1 MKRKIFL
8 IGALAFLY
16 GAGANATINVA
27 GVEKRVDTLECRS
40 VGPGVQYVRMHMP
53 DYPLDVYTLTIDL
66 NNPYN
71 DVNAFIGKDHA
82 GTTEAMTQAYTRLS
96 TPGHQSIGSING
108 NFWIVSGQGMD
119 DLLGQPHSGCMVN
132 GEIATEP
139 NGWNRA
145 GRGEGVELLQEIGFV
160 VLDEE
165 KKMWIDDMYFE
176 ARVTNAADESFAI
189 AEVNRIR
196 NENEIV
202 LYNHFTGETESY
214 IDGVDVVIEP
224 TEGQTWG
231 VNKEV
236 ECVVTRIVPGTGGT
250 ALEGAEYAL
259 SGAGTGAEFLNKL
272 QVGDVVTISTSLS
285 TRTDGLVP
293 MARQML
299 TGNALVMRD
308 GQLTPRNENETYNS
322 QTYSR
327 SGIGMSQD
335 GKTLYLIVIDYKSS
349 TSVGCNTA
357 TMCYILKQAG
367 AWNVANMDAGGS
379 AQMMLRGSLVNN
391 PADGKERPVSNGFM
405 VFTNAPEDET
415 LDHLAFDH
423 YNLTIPAYACFE
435 PAILGYNRYGVLV
448 DTQVADYT
456 LSCDA
461 SLGTVSPD
469 GKRFYAAPQAT
480 TGTLHV
486 TSGNASG
493 EIRVTVQATE
503 ITMKNSAVIAD
514 KAHPYPIEVIST
526 IGENTYT
533 YDPSSLT
540 WSIDDPTV
548 CRIDEGVLTGIQ
560 NGETCITG
568 SIGDFSGSTKV
579 KVEIPESPR
588 IPADDF
594 TGWTTKAISAITDA
608 VVSPAG
614 EGAGTL
620 AFTYNSG
627 RQPYV
632 EMDKSVTLYSIPD
645 TIRLL
650 INSEIPL
657 SKVQIACS
665 ANGGKEQ
672 YFEYEGMEV
681 GSDYLIAI
689 PSEQITGEN
698 NRGGFPITFNYI
710 KFYIGTGG
718 TTGGTAYRIHLKEFT
733 LVYDGVESGIEPTT
747 GNHSLTLYPN
757 PVTDGTFY
765 LEGEA
770 ITPGTTV
777 RIYDRSGALVSEQ
790 ELDRPGAVATGSLA
804 PDVYIVTV
812 QTAQGTFVN
821 KIVVQ

>member
-1 MKRKIFL
+1 MKKVIL
-8 IGALAFLY
+8 IGALSLLC
-16 GAGANATINVA
+16 GAGANATINIA
-27 GVEKRVDTLECRS
+27 GVAKQVDTLECRS

-53 DYPLDVYTLTIDL
+53 EYPLDVYTLTIDL

-71 DVNAFIGKDHA
+71 DVNTFIGKDHA

-96 TPGHQSIGSING
+96 TPGHRTIGSVNG

-132 GEIATEP
+132 GEFATEP
-139 NGWNRA
+139 NNWNRA
-145 GRGEGVELLQEIGFV
+145 NRGEGIERLQEIAFV
-160 VLDEE
+160 MLDEE
-165 KKMWIDDMYFE
+165 KKMWIDDIYFE
-176 ARVTNAADESFAI
+176 ARVTNAANESFAI
-189 AEVNRIR
+189 AEINRIR

-214 IDGVDVVIEP
+214 IDGVDVIVEP
-224 TEGQTWG
+224 VEGETWG
-231 VNKEV
+231 SNKEV
-236 ECVVTRIVPGTGGT
+236 KCVVTRIVPGTGGT
-250 ALEGAEYAL
+250 QLEGAEYAL
-259 SGAGTGAEFLNKL
+259 SGAGTGADFLNKL
-272 QVGDVVTISTSLS
+272 QVGDQVTISTSIK
-285 TRTDGLVP
+285 TRTDSLVP

-299 TGNALVMRD
+299 TGNALVMRE

-327 SGIGMSQD
+327 TGIGMSQD

-405 VFTNAPEDET
+405 IFTNAPDDENLT
-415 LDHLAFDH
+415 HLAFDH
-423 YNLTIPAYACFE
+423 YNLEIPAYACFE
-435 PAILGYNRYGVLV
+435 PTILGYNQYGVLV

-456 LSCDA
+456 LSCDP
-461 SLGTVSPD
+461 SLGTVSDD

-480 TGTLHV
+480 TGILHV
-486 TSGNASG
+486 TSGNATG
-493 EIRVTVQATE
+493 EIKVTVKATE
-503 ITMKNSAVIAD
+503 IAMKNSAVLAD

-533 YDPSSLT
+533 YDPASLT
-540 WSIDDPTV
+540 WNIDDPTV
-548 CRIDEGVLTGIQ
+548 CQIEGGVLTGLQ
-560 NGETCITG
+560 NGQTRITG
-568 SIGDFSGSTKV
+568 SIGDFSGTMDV
-579 KVEIPESPR
+579 TVEIPQSPR

-608 VVSPAG
+608 TVTPAG
-614 EGAGTL
+614 NGAGTL
-620 AFTYNSG
+620 AFTYKSG

-650 INSEIPL
+650 IHSEIPL
-657 SKVQIACS
+657 SKVQIACK
-665 ANGGKEQ
+665 ANGDKEQ
-672 YFEYEGMEV
+672 YLEYEGLETN
-681 GSDYLIAI
+681 SDYLIAI
-689 PSEQITGEN
+689 PSVQITGEN
-698 NRGGFPITFNYI
+698 NRGGFPITLNYI
-710 KFYIGTGG
+710 KFYINTSG
-718 TTGGTAYRIHLKEFT
+718 TTSGQAYKIDLKEFS
-733 LVYDGVESGIEPTT
+733 LVYNGVVSGIEAIA
-747 GNHSLTLYPN
+747 GDRNLTLYPN
-757 PVTDGTFY
+757 PVTDGTFC

-770 ITPGTTV
+770 IAPGSLV
-777 RIYDRSGALVSEQ
+777 RIYDRNGALVLEQ
-790 ELDRPGAVATGSLA
+790 TIDRPGTIDAGSLP
-804 PDVYIVTV
+804 PDVYIVAV
-812 QTAQGTFVN
+812 QTPHGNFVN

>member
-1 MKRKIFL
+1 MKKVLFL
-8 IGALAFLY
+8 CFLC
-16 GAGANATINVA
+16 GLFGTTAEATINIA
-27 GVEKRVDTLECRS
+27 GSEKQVDTLECRV

-53 DYPLDVYTLTIDL
+53 EYPLDVYTLTIDL

-71 DVNAFIGKDHA
+71 DVNAFIGKNHA

-96 TPGHQSIGSING
+96 TPDHQSIGSING

-139 NGWNRA
+139 NSWNRA
-145 GRGEGVELLQEIGFV
+145 GRGEGIEKLQEIGFV

-165 KKMWIDDMYFE
+165 KKMWIDDMYFS
-176 ARVTNAADESFAI
+176 AQVTNSANESFAI

-202 LYNHFTGETESY
+202 LYNHFTGVTKSY

-224 TEGQTWG
+224 VEGESWG

-236 ECVVTRIVPGTGGT
+236 QCVVTRIVPCAGGT
-250 ALEGAEYAL
+250 TIEGNEYAL

-272 QVGDVVTISTSLS
+272 TVGETVTISTSLT
-285 TRTDGLVP
+285 TRTDNLVP

-308 GQLTPRNENETYNS
+308 GELTPRNENETYNS

-349 TSVGCNTA
+349 TSVGTNTA

-405 VFTNAPEDET
+405 VFTNAPEDHA
-415 LDHLAFDH
+415 LASLAFDN
-423 YNLTIPAYACFE
+423 YNLTIPAYSCFE
-435 PAILGYNRYGVLV
+435 PTILGYNQYGVLV
-448 DTQVADYT
+448 DTNVADFT

-461 SLGTVSPD
+461 SLGTISDD
-469 GKRFYAAPQAT
+469 GKKFYASPSAT
-480 TGTLHV
+480 TGYLNV
-486 TSGNASG
+486 TSGTATG
-493 EIRVTVQATE
+493 KIKVTVRETE
-503 ITMKNSAVIAD
+503 IAMKYDAVLAD
-514 KAHPYPIEVIST
+514 EVHPYALEVVSQ
-526 IGENTYT
+526 IGENTFV
-533 YDPSSLT
+533 YDPTTLDWT
-540 WSIDDPTV
+540 IDDPTV
-548 CRIDEGVLTGIQ
+548 CQIENGILTGLQ
-560 NGETCITG
+560 NGTTQING
-568 SIGDFSGSTKV
+568 SIGNFTGNMTV
-579 KVEIPESPR
+579 TVEIPTSPK

-608 VVSPAG
+608 TVTPSG
-614 EGAGTL
+614 NEGVL
-620 AFTYNSG
+620 AFTYKSG

-632 EMDKSVTLYSIPD
+632 EMDKSVTMYSIPD
-645 TIRLL
+645 TIRL
-650 INSEIPL
+650 IFNSEIPI
-657 SKVQIACS
+657 SKVQLACK

-672 YFEYEGMEV
+672 YHEYDGIAV
-681 GSDYLIAI
+681 GEDYLIAI
-689 PSEQITGEN
+689 PAEQITGEN

-710 KFYIGTGG
+710 KFYINTTG
-718 TTGGTAYRIHLKEFT
+718 TTSGQAYKITFKEFA
-733 LVYDGVESGIEPTT
+733 LVYNGVESGIEAIAGEK
-747 GNHSLTLYPN
+747 GNFTVYPN
-757 PVTDGTFY
+757 PVTGNTIY
-765 LEGEA
+765 LAGEA
-770 ITPGTTV
+770 LQPETLV
-777 RIYDRSGALVSEQ
+777 RLYDRTGVLVTEQTVDEQGAINIGNQS
-790 ELDRPGAVATGSLA
+790 PG
-804 PDVYIVTV
+804 VYIIQVLS
-812 QTAQGTFVN
+812 AQKSEIS
-821 KIVVQ
+821 KIVIQ